1 MAEKAVEVSED
12 GLARLQSAVADFA
25 RAEITRIVEAV
36 INDLRSYPAYRTFG
50 DDVEARHFWDEYCW
64 GLQKGPFGDNFD
76 LGNATDMS
84 LAGTFDELV
93 RAAIQSEVEKLP
105 RHAKVFLSALA
116 SEEDNPENV
125 ESLGSIWVD
134 GIVNLI
140 LADVNRRAS
149 RRDLDLI
156 GPDRVDVIGYEI
168 EGSGIVWSVLSDR
181 DEKLDLIARHAD
193 ALIDPNGDL
202 SGLAHDMVEAFIA
215 AVREE
220 APEGGFF
227 LDFLDRFE
235 SDVRSLLREHDVL
248 PLLRDIRADLLDRL
262 DA

>member
-25 RAEITRIVEAV
+25 RAEITRIVDAA

-64 GLQKGPFGDNFD
+64 GLQKGPFGNNFD
-76 LGNATDMS
+76 LGDASDMS

-93 RAAIQSEVEKLP
+93 HAAIQSEVEKLP

-116 SEEDNPENV
+116 SEEE
-125 ESLGSIWVD
+125 VD
-134 GIVNLI
+134 GIVYLI

-156 GPDRVDVIGYEI
+156 GPDRVNVIGYEI

-181 DEKLDLIARHAD
+181 DEELDLIARHAD

-220 APEGGFF
+220 APEGAFF
-227 LDFLDRFE
+227 VDFLNRFE
-235 SDVRSLLREHDVL
+235 SNVRTLLLEQDVL
-248 PLLRDIRADLLDRL
+248 PFLRDIRADLLDRL